1 MTNKKNKAKSFI
13 TCKQKGSNPYLIN
26 KGRVVMDDR
35 EIIKLYNCRSE
46 DALLETEKKYGKLV
60 SFIIGKLIKN
70 QLDVEECTNDTYLGV
85 WFTIP
90 PKTPDN
96 LKAYILKIARNQAL
110 KKYEHIHAAKR
121 DIDMCLPYEE
131 LSNYLAKVG
140 GENWENNELKDIV
153 EDFLES
159 LQKPHRQVFVLRYWY
174 FMSVKEIMKCCNM
187 SKSKVETILFRTRKK
202 AERTISGKEVFM
214 KTLKSDIFYAMNEI
228 NDKYILEAAQCLE
241 QKKENDI
248 SLQKNSKLFHESNAH
263 SRKWL
268 ARVATAMAVSIILF
282 TAGGIANA
290 ATGEKLVQWINGLF
304 GAELVTDENEGLIG
318 KEVIDNSEPEVT
330 HGEESDIGN
339 AEGRAITES
348 HIIKS
353 VADDNI
359 VLPLSVSEFKVEND
373 TTPEIIM
380 TNGSMAVFY
389 LEDYAGWN
397 CKAGDILTF
406 SFEKYESDA
415 VSNQA
420 LVIGYIKDGVM
431 YDGESFGSLSGSYE
445 LKVREGGEYNLYII
459 SATSD
464 YLTLK
469 QGTINLSK

>member
-1 MTNKKNKAKSFI
+1 
-13 TCKQKGSNPYLIN
+13 
-26 KGRVVMDDR
+26 
-35 EIIKLYNCRSE
+35 
-46 DALLETEKKYGKLV
+46 
-60 SFIIGKLIKN
+60 
-70 QLDVEECTNDTYLGV
+70 
-85 WFTIP
+85 
-90 PKTPDN
+90 
-96 LKAYILKIARNQAL
+96 
-110 KKYEHIHAAKR
+110 
-121 DIDMCLPYEE
+121 
-131 LSNYLAKVG
+131 
-140 GENWENNELKDIV
+140 
-153 EDFLES
+153 
-159 LQKPHRQVFVLRYWY
+159 
-174 FMSVKEIMKCCNM
+174 
-187 SKSKVETILFRTRKK
+187 
-202 AERTISGKEVFM
+202 M

-282 TAGGIANA
+282 TTGGIANA

-469 QGTINLSK
+469 QGTIILVNREEKSNEVSSTAGVTSSAGTIKFNTYQMDNFTSAQKRNVCTHELGHALGLAHNAKGDVMYAYVSSVTSLSANDKASYDASYKRY

>member
-1 MTNKKNKAKSFI
+1 MTNKKNKAKSFK

-60 SFIIGKLIKN
+60 SFIIGRLIKN

-90 PKTPDN
+90 QKTPDN

-202 AERTISGKEVFM
+202 LREQLAER
-214 KTLKSDIFYAMNEI
+214 
-228 NDKYILEAAQCLE
+228 KYL
-241 QKKENDI
+241 
-248 SLQKNSKLFHESNAH
+248 
-263 SRKWL
+263 
-268 ARVATAMAVSIILF
+268 
-282 TAGGIANA
+282 
-290 ATGEKLVQWINGLF
+290 
-304 GAELVTDENEGLIG
+304 
-318 KEVIDNSEPEVT
+318 
-330 HGEESDIGN
+330 
-339 AEGRAITES
+339 
-348 HIIKS
+348 
-353 VADDNI
+353 
-359 VLPLSVSEFKVEND
+359 
-373 TTPEIIM
+373 
-380 TNGSMAVFY
+380 
-389 LEDYAGWN
+389 
-397 CKAGDILTF
+397 
-406 SFEKYESDA
+406 
-415 VSNQA
+415 
-420 LVIGYIKDGVM
+420 
-431 YDGESFGSLSGSYE
+431 
-445 LKVREGGEYNLYII
+445 
-459 SATSD
+459 
-464 YLTLK
+464 
-469 QGTINLSK
+469 

>member
-1 MTNKKNKAKSFI
+1 
-13 TCKQKGSNPYLIN
+13 
-26 KGRVVMDDR
+26 
-35 EIIKLYNCRSE
+35 
-46 DALLETEKKYGKLV
+46 
-60 SFIIGKLIKN
+60 
-70 QLDVEECTNDTYLGV
+70 
-85 WFTIP
+85 
-90 PKTPDN
+90 
-96 LKAYILKIARNQAL
+96 
-110 KKYEHIHAAKR
+110 
-121 DIDMCLPYEE
+121 
-131 LSNYLAKVG
+131 
-140 GENWENNELKDIV
+140 
-153 EDFLES
+153 
-159 LQKPHRQVFVLRYWY
+159 
-174 FMSVKEIMKCCNM
+174 
-187 SKSKVETILFRTRKK
+187 
-202 AERTISGKEVFM
+202 M

-241 QKKENDI
+241 QKKESDI
-248 SLQKNSKLFHESNAH
+248 SSQKKIKLFNESNAH

-268 ARVATAMAVSIILF
+268 ARVVTVMAVSIILF
-282 TAGGIANA
+282 TTGGIANA
-290 ATGEKLVQWINGLF
+290 ATGGKLVQWINGLF

>member
-1 MTNKKNKAKSFI
+1 
-13 TCKQKGSNPYLIN
+13 
-26 KGRVVMDDR
+26 
-35 EIIKLYNCRSE
+35 
-46 DALLETEKKYGKLV
+46 
-60 SFIIGKLIKN
+60 
-70 QLDVEECTNDTYLGV
+70 
-85 WFTIP
+85 
-90 PKTPDN
+90 
-96 LKAYILKIARNQAL
+96 
-110 KKYEHIHAAKR
+110 
-121 DIDMCLPYEE
+121 
-131 LSNYLAKVG
+131 
-140 GENWENNELKDIV
+140 
-153 EDFLES
+153 
-159 LQKPHRQVFVLRYWY
+159 
-174 FMSVKEIMKCCNM
+174 
-187 SKSKVETILFRTRKK
+187 
-202 AERTISGKEVFM
+202 M

-268 ARVATAMAVSIILF
+268 ALVAMAVSIILF
-282 TAGGIANA
+282 TTGGIANA

-359 VLPLSVSEFKVEND
+359 VLPLSVSEFKVE
-373 TTPEIIM
+373 
-380 TNGSMAVFY
+380 
-389 LEDYAGWN
+389 DYAGWN

>member
-1 MTNKKNKAKSFI
+1 
-13 TCKQKGSNPYLIN
+13 
-26 KGRVVMDDR
+26 
-35 EIIKLYNCRSE
+35 
-46 DALLETEKKYGKLV
+46 
-60 SFIIGKLIKN
+60 
-70 QLDVEECTNDTYLGV
+70 
-85 WFTIP
+85 
-90 PKTPDN
+90 
-96 LKAYILKIARNQAL
+96 
-110 KKYEHIHAAKR
+110 
-121 DIDMCLPYEE
+121 
-131 LSNYLAKVG
+131 
-140 GENWENNELKDIV
+140 
-153 EDFLES
+153 
-159 LQKPHRQVFVLRYWY
+159 
-174 FMSVKEIMKCCNM
+174 
-187 SKSKVETILFRTRKK
+187 
-202 AERTISGKEVFM
+202 M

-282 TAGGIANA
+282 TTGGIANA

-469 QGTINLSK
+469 QGTINLSTISDYNEVSSTAGVTSSAGTIKFNTYQMDNFTSAQKRNVCTHELGHALGLAHNAKGDVMYAYVSSVTSLSANDKASYDASYKRY

>member
-1 MTNKKNKAKSFI
+1 
-13 TCKQKGSNPYLIN
+13 
-26 KGRVVMDDR
+26 
-35 EIIKLYNCRSE
+35 
-46 DALLETEKKYGKLV
+46 
-60 SFIIGKLIKN
+60 
-70 QLDVEECTNDTYLGV
+70 
-85 WFTIP
+85 
-90 PKTPDN
+90 
-96 LKAYILKIARNQAL
+96 
-110 KKYEHIHAAKR
+110 
-121 DIDMCLPYEE
+121 
-131 LSNYLAKVG
+131 
-140 GENWENNELKDIV
+140 
-153 EDFLES
+153 
-159 LQKPHRQVFVLRYWY
+159 
-174 FMSVKEIMKCCNM
+174 
-187 SKSKVETILFRTRKK
+187 
-202 AERTISGKEVFM
+202 M

-282 TAGGIANA
+282 TTGGIANA

-469 QGTINLSK
+469 QGTINLSKWNNYKSGVIRKDAWNTINDVTISDYNEVSSTAGVTSSAGTIKFNTYQMDNFTSAQKRNVCTHELGHALGLAHNAKGDVMYAYVSSVTSLSANDKASYDASYKRY

>member
-1 MTNKKNKAKSFI
+1 M
-13 TCKQKGSNPYLIN
+13 
-26 KGRVVMDDR
+26 
-35 EIIKLYNCRSE
+35 
-46 DALLETEKKYGKLV
+46 
-60 SFIIGKLIKN
+60 
-70 QLDVEECTNDTYLGV
+70 
-85 WFTIP
+85 
-90 PKTPDN
+90 
-96 LKAYILKIARNQAL
+96 
-110 KKYEHIHAAKR
+110 
-121 DIDMCLPYEE
+121 
-131 LSNYLAKVG
+131 
-140 GENWENNELKDIV
+140 
-153 EDFLES
+153 
-159 LQKPHRQVFVLRYWY
+159 
-174 FMSVKEIMKCCNM
+174 
-187 SKSKVETILFRTRKK
+187 LFR
-202 AERTISGKEVFM
+202 S
-214 KTLKSDIFYAMNEI
+214 
-228 NDKYILEAAQCLE
+228 
-241 QKKENDI
+241 
-248 SLQKNSKLFHESNAH
+248 
-263 SRKWL
+263 
-268 ARVATAMAVSIILF
+268 
-282 TAGGIANA
+282 
-290 ATGEKLVQWINGLF
+290 
-304 GAELVTDENEGLIG
+304 
-318 KEVIDNSEPEVT
+318 
-330 HGEESDIGN
+330 
-339 AEGRAITES
+339 ES

>member
-1 MTNKKNKAKSFI
+1 
-13 TCKQKGSNPYLIN
+13 
-26 KGRVVMDDR
+26 
-35 EIIKLYNCRSE
+35 
-46 DALLETEKKYGKLV
+46 
-60 SFIIGKLIKN
+60 
-70 QLDVEECTNDTYLGV
+70 
-85 WFTIP
+85 
-90 PKTPDN
+90 
-96 LKAYILKIARNQAL
+96 
-110 KKYEHIHAAKR
+110 
-121 DIDMCLPYEE
+121 
-131 LSNYLAKVG
+131 
-140 GENWENNELKDIV
+140 
-153 EDFLES
+153 
-159 LQKPHRQVFVLRYWY
+159 
-174 FMSVKEIMKCCNM
+174 
-187 SKSKVETILFRTRKK
+187 
-202 AERTISGKEVFM
+202 M

-282 TAGGIANA
+282 TTGGIANA

-318 KEVIDNSEPEVT
+318 KEVIDNSKSEIT
-330 HGEESDIGN
+330 HGEESNTENNAGN
-339 AEGRAITES
+339 VITES

-380 TNGSMAVFY
+380 TNGSMVVFY

-406 SFEKYESDA
+406 SFEKYESDV
-415 VSNQA
+415 VSNQV

>member
-1 MTNKKNKAKSFI
+1 
-13 TCKQKGSNPYLIN
+13 
-26 KGRVVMDDR
+26 
-35 EIIKLYNCRSE
+35 
-46 DALLETEKKYGKLV
+46 
-60 SFIIGKLIKN
+60 
-70 QLDVEECTNDTYLGV
+70 
-85 WFTIP
+85 
-90 PKTPDN
+90 
-96 LKAYILKIARNQAL
+96 
-110 KKYEHIHAAKR
+110 
-121 DIDMCLPYEE
+121 
-131 LSNYLAKVG
+131 
-140 GENWENNELKDIV
+140 
-153 EDFLES
+153 
-159 LQKPHRQVFVLRYWY
+159 
-174 FMSVKEIMKCCNM
+174 
-187 SKSKVETILFRTRKK
+187 
-202 AERTISGKEVFM
+202 M

-241 QKKENDI
+241 QKKKSDI
-248 SLQKNSKLFHESNAH
+248 SSQKKIKLFNESNAH
-263 SRKWL
+263 SRKRL
-268 ARVATAMAVSIILF
+268 ARVATVMAVSIILF
-282 TAGGIANA
+282 TTGGIANA
-290 ATGEKLVQWINGLF
+290 ATGGKLVQWINGLF

>member
-1 MTNKKNKAKSFI
+1 
-13 TCKQKGSNPYLIN
+13 
-26 KGRVVMDDR
+26 
-35 EIIKLYNCRSE
+35 
-46 DALLETEKKYGKLV
+46 
-60 SFIIGKLIKN
+60 
-70 QLDVEECTNDTYLGV
+70 
-85 WFTIP
+85 
-90 PKTPDN
+90 
-96 LKAYILKIARNQAL
+96 
-110 KKYEHIHAAKR
+110 
-121 DIDMCLPYEE
+121 
-131 LSNYLAKVG
+131 
-140 GENWENNELKDIV
+140 
-153 EDFLES
+153 
-159 LQKPHRQVFVLRYWY
+159 
-174 FMSVKEIMKCCNM
+174 
-187 SKSKVETILFRTRKK
+187 
-202 AERTISGKEVFM
+202 M

-241 QKKENDI
+241 QKKKSDI
-248 SLQKNSKLFHESNAH
+248 SSQKKIKLFNESNAH
-263 SRKWL
+263 SRKRL

-282 TAGGIANA
+282 TTGGIANA

-330 HGEESDIGN
+330 HGE
-339 AEGRAITES
+339 ES

>member
-1 MTNKKNKAKSFI
+1 
-13 TCKQKGSNPYLIN
+13 
-26 KGRVVMDDR
+26 
-35 EIIKLYNCRSE
+35 
-46 DALLETEKKYGKLV
+46 
-60 SFIIGKLIKN
+60 
-70 QLDVEECTNDTYLGV
+70 
-85 WFTIP
+85 
-90 PKTPDN
+90 
-96 LKAYILKIARNQAL
+96 
-110 KKYEHIHAAKR
+110 
-121 DIDMCLPYEE
+121 
-131 LSNYLAKVG
+131 
-140 GENWENNELKDIV
+140 
-153 EDFLES
+153 
-159 LQKPHRQVFVLRYWY
+159 
-174 FMSVKEIMKCCNM
+174 
-187 SKSKVETILFRTRKK
+187 
-202 AERTISGKEVFM
+202 M

-282 TAGGIANA
+282 TTGGIANA
-290 ATGEKLVQWINGLF
+290 ATGEKLVQWINGMF

-318 KEVIDNSEPEVT
+318 KEVIDNSKSEIT
-330 HGEESDIGN
+330 HGEESNTENNAGN
-339 AEGRAITES
+339 VITES

-406 SFEKYESDA
+406 SFEKYESDV
-415 VSNQA
+415 VSNQV